1 MKKINF
7 VSRYRAFFLI
17 AVLFSGTIFSCSES
31 DKDLVKPKTITDV
44 IFENEQFSIL
54 KEIIVSTKMGDA
66 LRTDELTVFAP
77 NNAAF
82 LSSGVSAGS
91 ITSQTPDSAMSFVKY
106 HILGKRYEFASLK
119 TGENKALNKGYLKI
133 LKTADSTITVN
144 RAVIITKNI
153 NAANGVI
160 HVVDRVLT
168 EK

>member
-1 MKKINF
+1 MKKIDF

-17 AVLFSGTIFSCSES
+17 AVLFSGVISSCSES
-31 DKDLVKPKTITDV
+31 DKDIVKPKTITDV

-82 LSSGVSAGS
+82 LRSGVTASS
-91 ITSQTPDSAMSFVKY
+91 ITSQTPDSAMSFLEY
-106 HILGKRYEFASLK
+106 HMLGKRYEFSGLR
-119 TGENKALNKGYLKI
+119 TGKNEAINKKYLVI

-144 RAVIITKNI
+144 DALITLKDI

-160 HVVDRVLT
+160 HIIDHVLK

>member
-1 MKKINF
+1 MKKIDF

-17 AVLFSGTIFSCSES
+17 AVLFSGVIFSCSES

-77 NNAAF
+77 NAAF
-82 LSSGVSAGS
+82 LRSGVTAGS
-91 ITSQTPDSAMSFVKY
+91 ITSQTPDSAISFLEY
-106 HILGKRYEFASLK
+106 HMLGKRYEFSGLR
-119 TGENKALNKGYLKI
+119 TGINETINKKDLEI

-144 RAVIITKNI
+144 NALITLKDI
-153 NAANGVI
+153 NADNGVI
-160 HVVDRVLT
+160 HVIDHVLK